1 MRSLAILLLL
11 LAGCAAYDGSS
22 LRPGVSTAADV
33 EALMGQPAE
42 RRKGVNGEMV
52 LWYPRLPY
60 GRASYAARISPDD
73 KLIGVEQRLT
83 EENLEFLQKGK
94 TTAESVHD
102 LFGPPNKINQFPRM
116 QREIWTYQMPATTEW
131 KMLFVQFSPDR
142 ILREYYYIDDPEL
155 PRLPAGGGF
164 RR

>member
-1 MRSLAILLLL
+1 MRHLAILSLL

-22 LRPGVSTAADV
+22 LQPGVSTAADV
-33 EALMGQPAE
+33 EALMGKPAE
-42 RRKGVNGEMV
+42 TRKGPNGEMV

-60 GRASYAARISPDD
+60 GRVSYAARISPDD
-73 KLIGVEQRLT
+73 KLIAVEQRLT
-83 EENLEFLQKGK
+83 AENLEFLQKGK

-155 PRLPAGGGF
+155 PPLPASGF